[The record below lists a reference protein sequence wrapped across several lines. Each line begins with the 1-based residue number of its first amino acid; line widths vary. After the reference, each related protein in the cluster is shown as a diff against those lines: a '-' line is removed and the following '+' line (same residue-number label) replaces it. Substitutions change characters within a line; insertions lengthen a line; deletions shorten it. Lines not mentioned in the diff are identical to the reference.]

1 MLARPRPEPVRSV
14 SPAGRPDLGSL
25 LRVLGP
31 AVSNLVI
38 FVAVLSIPLAVAA
51 ELELS
56 AAETTGWIMALYG
69 VSGVVSLV
77 LVACYR
83 QPLLLTGNVFV
94 LIFLS
99 RLGGELAWA
108 ELVGAAMVAGGIVL
122 VLGPL
127 GLTERL
133 AAWLPPPIVFG
144 LLAGAVLPFF
154 TDLFSELADARL
166 LVGGTLLAYVLGHRF
181 LEPRLPAIL
190 PALVVGVALAWG
202 SGDLAGPTQLAWTAP
217 SLTMPEFSVR
227 AIATATP
234 VMVVLITLQANIPSL
249 VFLRSQAYDPP
260 DRALSLISGL
270 GTVGGSLL
278 GPMGVSLSLPA
289 TARCAGPEAGDRLVR
304 HRSVY
309 VAAGG
314 AVVIALFAGLAVELA
329 DVIPSALLVAL
340 VGLAVVGVLSTAL
353 KRVAE
358 GPLLLGPLFA
368 FGIALS
374 ELAMFGVGSFF
385 WALVAGVAVSALLER
400 DGWAALRRP
409 TASTC

>member
-1 MLARPRPEPVRSV
+1 MRNVPPTGRS
-14 SPAGRPDLGSL
+14 DLGSW

-31 AVSNLVI
+31 AVSNVVI

-69 VSGVVSLV
+69 VPGIVSLV
-77 LVACYR
+77 LVARYR

-108 ELVGAAMVAGGIVL
+108 DLVGATMVAGAIVL

-154 TDLFSELADARL
+154 TDLFSELAEARF
-166 LVGGTLLAYVLGHRF
+166 LVGGTLLAYVFGHRF

-190 PALVVGVALAWG
+190 PALVVGVALAWW
-202 SGDLAGPTQLAWTAP
+202 SGELTAPAQLAWTAP

-234 VMVVLITLQANIPSL
+234 VMVVLITLQANVPSL
-249 VFLRSQAYDPP
+249 VFLRSQEYDPP
-260 DRALSLISGL
+260 DRTLSLVSGV

-278 GPMGVSLSLPA
+278 GPIGVSLSLPA
-289 TARCAGPEAGDRLVR
+289 TALSAGPEAGDRLLR

-329 DVIPSALLVAL
+329 DVIPQALLVAL

-374 ELAMFGVGSFF
+374 ELSMFGVGSFL

-409 TASTC
+409 SASTR